1 MMYYPYFRGKQFDL
15 LTIREC
21 AGLMAE
27 AGFTPIVE
35 PVKEGLN
42 GLRRAIDAVNV
53 AGGKLI
59 LIVNPANGEHT
70 DDPVALAEFMRNEL
84 NGHPNIHPGILLTER
99 SPVAD
104 IIGLCHAYPGRQIT
118 LIHNGFTDAR
128 ALASQLDQ
136 IPCQIRHVFIGEN
149 RLYRRHFKGDQRI
162 LIRDGFERRAN
173 RSHPEYEPFSDL
185 HVTFEEEGMTGFGD
199 FLIVGDDYSESG
211 GPAYSVAIHV
221 TCIDPSKDDAM
232 FIHHFKSVR
241 YETPADPAGKFAEA
255 LQKLAA
261 EVNSQNTNI
270 LRTRA
275 IEDFLALHES
285 GHFPGLGFAKK
296 LSMNHHI
303 ETLAAFFRKK
313 A

>member
-1 MMYYPYFRGKQFDL
+1 MYFPYFRGKQFDL

-42 GLRRAIDAVNV
+42 GLRRAIDAVNI
-53 AGGKLI
+53 AGGQLI

-70 DDPVALAEFMRNEL
+70 EDPAALAAFMQGEL
-84 NGHPNIHPGILLTER
+84 NGHQNIHPGILLTEGL
-99 SPVAD
+99 PVANVMA
-104 IIGLCHAYPGRQIT
+104 LCNGYAGRQIT
-118 LIHNGFTDAR
+118 LVHSGFTEAR
-128 ALASQLDQ
+128 ALADQLDRAEFQ
-136 IPCQIRHVFIGEN
+136 LRHVFIGDN

-173 RSHPEYEPFSDL
+173 RKHPEYERFSDL

-199 FLIVGDDYSESG
+199 FLIVGDDYSDTG
-211 GPAYSVAIHV
+211 GPAYSVAIHL
-221 TCIDPSKDDAM
+221 TCIDRSKDDEM
-232 FIHHFKSVR
+232 FIHHFKSIR
-241 YETPADPAGKFAEA
+241 YETPTDPAGKFAEA
-255 LQKLAA
+255 LEKLAA
-261 EVNSQNTNI
+261 EVYSESTNI
-270 LRTRA
+270 RRTKA
-275 IEDFLALHES
+275 VEEFLSLHKS
-285 GHFPGLGFAKK
+285 AHFPGLGFAKK

-303 ETLAAFFRKK
+303 ETLAAFFGEK

>member
-1 MMYYPYFRGKQFDL
+1 MYYPYFRGKQFDL

-42 GLRRAIDAVNV
+42 GLRRAIDAVNT
-53 AGGKLI
+53 AGGQLI

-70 DDPVALAEFMRNEL
+70 DDPAALAAFMQEEL
-84 NGHPNIHPGILLTER
+84 NDHQNIHPGILLTE
-99 SPVAD
+99 SLSVANVMA
-104 IIGLCHAYPGRQIT
+104 LCNSYNGRQIT
-118 LIHNGFTDAR
+118 LIHNGFTEAR
-128 ALASQLDQ
+128 ALADQLDQ
-136 IPCQIRHVFIGEN
+136 AALQLRHVFLGDN

-173 RSHPEYEPFSDL
+173 RKHPEYEPFSDL

-199 FLIVGDDYSESG
+199 FLIVGDDYSETG
-211 GPAYSVAIHV
+211 GPAYSVAIHL
-221 TCIDPSKDDAM
+221 TCIDPSKDDEM
-232 FIHHFKSVR
+232 FIHHFKSIR

-255 LQKLAA
+255 LEKLAA
-261 EVNSQNTNI
+261 EVNSNNTNVR
-270 LRTRA
+270 RTKA
-275 IEDFLALHES
+275 VEGFLALHAS
-285 GHFPGLGFAKK
+285 AHFPGLGFAKK

-303 ETLAAFFRKK
+303 ETIAAFFREKV
-313 A
+313 

>member
-1 MMYYPYFRGKQFDL
+1 MYYPYFRGKQFDL

-42 GLRRAIDAVNV
+42 GLRRAIDAVNT
-53 AGGKLI
+53 AGGELI

-70 DDPVALAEFMRNEL
+70 DDPAALAAFMQEEL
-84 NGHPNIHPGILLTER
+84 TGHQNIHPGILLTDGL
-99 SPVAD
+99 PVAD
-104 IIGLCHAYPGRQIT
+104 AIALCNGYAGRQIT
-118 LIHNGFTDAR
+118 LIHSGFTEAR
-128 ALASQLDQ
+128 ALADQLDDAAFQ
-136 IPCQIRHVFIGEN
+136 LRHVFIGDN

-173 RSHPEYEPFSDL
+173 RKHPEYERFSDL

-199 FLIVGDDYSESG
+199 FLIVGNDYSDTG
-211 GPAYSVAIHV
+211 GPAYSVAIHL
-221 TCIDPSKDDAM
+221 TCIDPSKDDEM
-232 FIHHFKSVR
+232 FIHHFKSIR

-255 LQKLAA
+255 LEKLAT
-261 EVNSQNTNI
+261 EVNSEQTNVR
-270 LRTRA
+270 RTKA
-275 IEDFLALHES
+275 VEEFLALHAS

-303 ETLAAFFRKK
+303 ETLAAFFREK